1 MTIEELSAEQA
12 RRTCPEIAFDC
23 KTTAELTPLEQ
34 IIGQDRAV
42 RALQFGLNI
51 DKKGFN
57 VFVSGLPGTGRKTAI
72 IDFVRELAA
81 KRPTPSDWCY
91 VNNFKDSSRPNAIR
105 MPPGKG
111 MDLKK
116 AMEEFV
122 GHVPVALREA
132 FESEDYS
139 KRRDAVL
146 QAVNRERNDII
157 TSINRIAK
165 DASFAIQQ
173 TAAGFALVPLVEGK
187 PLTDQEFLELPDA
200 LQQQINKARE
210 AVNERIGDAFRPL
223 RDIAK
228 RADKEI
234 AELNKEVA
242 RFAISPYLDEMREQF
257 EGIDEVDTYIDEVEN
272 DILESLPLFLAPP
285 KDIPIDPT
293 RNYHVNLVVDNSQTK
308 GAPAEIELNPTY
320 IRLFGYAERESRM
333 GALIT
338 DYTMIRAGTAH
349 KANGGFLVIPAE
361 QMFRDP
367 LAWEGLKQMI
377 SSGKLEMEDPA
388 ARMGYMVTKTLR
400 PEPIPF
406 DGKVIILGS
415 PQVYQILHGLDPD
428 FRELFKVKAEFDTT
442 MERTEENLGLFAS
455 FVCGLCRREG
465 LFDLDPSALSALV
478 EHSSRIAGDQNK
490 LTTQFAQV
498 ADVIREANHYAA
510 MDGSNVLDGVHIRR
524 AIEEKVYRSN
534 MIQEKMVEMIGD
546 GTVLI
551 DVAGRKKGQVN
562 GLAVLSTGDYAFG
575 RPSRITATVGVGREG
590 IIDIERQ
597 AQLSG
602 TSHTKGVLII
612 SGLLNARYAVDV
624 PLSLSARLVFEQ
636 SYSGVDGDSASST
649 ELYALLSAL
658 SEVPIKQYIAVTGSV
673 NQWGEVQAIGGVNE
687 KIEGYFEVC
696 KIIGI
701 TGEQGVMIPQ
711 SNVRNLMLKEEV
723 VEAIR
728 EGWFHIWPVA
738 TIDEG
743 IEVLTGVEAGTR
755 NSDGHYPEGTINHL
769 VQERLLR
776 MAEAIKEYHP

>member
-1 MTIEELSAEQA
+1 MNEELSAEQA
-12 RRTCPEIAFDC
+12 RRTCEDVTFDC

-51 DKKGFN
+51 EKKGFN

-72 IDFVRELAA
+72 VDFVKELAA
-81 KRPTPSDWCY
+81 MRPTPPDWCY
-91 VNNFKDSSRPNAIR
+91 VNNFSDSSRPNAIR
-105 MPPGKG
+105 LPPGKG
-111 MDLKK
+111 LELKK
-116 AMEEFV
+116 EMEGFV
-122 GHVPVALREA
+122 NFLPGALRES

-139 KRRDAVL
+139 KRRDAAL
-146 QAVNRERNDII
+146 QRVNRERNDII
-157 TSINRIAK
+157 TSINRMAK
-165 DASFAIQQ
+165 EAGFTIQQ
-173 TAAGFALVPLVEGK
+173 IATGFVLVPMVEGK
-187 PLTDQEFLELPDA
+187 PLTDQEFLELPEV
-200 LQQQINKARE
+200 LQQQINQARQNI
-210 AVNERIGDAFRPL
+210 NERITEAFRPL

-228 RADKEI
+228 RADKDI
-234 AELNKEVA
+234 NDLNKEIA
-242 RFAISPYLDEMREQF
+242 LYAISPYLEDMHERF
-257 EGIDEVDTYIDEVEN
+257 KGIEEVDQYLDEVKS

-285 KDIPIDPT
+285 KDVPIDPT
-293 RNYHVNLVVDNSQTK
+293 RDYHVNLVVDNSQTN

-320 IRLFGYAERESRM
+320 IRLFGYSERESRM

-338 DYTMIRAGTAH
+338 DYTMVRAGTAH
-349 KANGGFLVIPAE
+349 RANGGFLVIPAE

-367 LAWEGLKQMI
+367 LVWDGLKQMI
-377 SSGKLEMEDPA
+377 SSERLEMEDPV
-388 ARMGYMVTKTLR
+388 ARLGYMITKTLR

-406 DGKVIILGS
+406 EGKVIILGS
-415 PQVYQILHGLDPD
+415 PQVYQILFAMDPD
-428 FRELFKVKAEFDTT
+428 FRELFKVKAEFDVT
-442 MERTEENLGLFAS
+442 MDRTKENLDLYAS
-455 FVCGLCRREG
+455 FVCGLCRRENLFG
-465 LFDLDPSALSALV
+465 LRPSALAALV

-490 LTTQFAQV
+490 LSTQFSLV
-498 ADVIREANHYAA
+498 ADVVREANYYATV
-510 MDGSNVLDGVHIRR
+510 DDSNVLDGKHIRQ

-534 MIQEKMVEMIGD
+534 MIQDKIVEMIGD

-551 DVAGRKKGQVN
+551 DVAGNKTGQVN
-562 GLAVLSTGDYAFG
+562 GLAVLSTGDYDFG

-612 SGLLNARYAVDV
+612 SGFLNARYAVDA

-658 SEVPIKQYIAVTGSV
+658 SEAPVKQFISVTGSV

-687 KIEGYFEVC
+687 KIEGYYEVC
-696 KIIGI
+696 KIIGL
-701 TGEQGVMIPQ
+701 TGEQGVMIPK

-728 EGWFHIWPVA
+728 DGKFHVWPVA
-738 TIDEG
+738 TIDDG
-743 IEVLTGVEAGTR
+743 IERLTGVEAGKR
-755 NSDGHYPEGTINHL
+755 NSDGTYPEGTINAR
-769 VQERLLR
+769 VQERLLN
-776 MAEAIKEYHP
+776 MADAIKEYHP

>member
-1 MTIEELSAEQA
+1 MSEELSAEQA
-12 RRTCPEIAFDC
+12 RRTCQDVTFDC
-23 KTTAELTPLEQ
+23 KSTAELTPLEQ

-51 DKKGFN
+51 EKKGFN

-72 IDFVRELAA
+72 VDFVKELAA
-81 KRPTPSDWCY
+81 QRPTPSDWCY
-91 VNNFKDSSRPNAIR
+91 VNNFKDSSRPNAIQL
-105 MPPGKG
+105 PPGKG
-111 MDLKK
+111 SELKK
-116 AMEEFV
+116 AMEGFV
-122 GHVPVALREA
+122 NFLPVALRES

-146 QAVNRERNDII
+146 QSVNRERTDII
-157 TSINRIAK
+157 TDINRMAK
-165 DASFAIQQ
+165 EAGFSIQQ
-173 TAAGFALVPLVEGK
+173 TAAGFVLVPLIEGK
-187 PLTDQEFLELPDA
+187 PLTDQEFMELPEV
-200 LQQQINKARE
+200 LQKQINQARE
-210 AVNERIGDAFRPL
+210 SINQRIGEAFRPL

-228 RADKEI
+228 KADKEI
-234 AELNKEVA
+234 SDLNKEVA
-242 RFAISPYLDEMREQF
+242 LYAISLHLDDMREQF
-257 EGIDEVDTYIDEVEN
+257 KGIDEVGEYIDEVQS
-272 DILESLPLFLAPP
+272 DILETLPLFLAPP

-293 RNYHVNLVVDNSQTK
+293 RNYHVNLVVDNSDTV

-320 IRLFGYAERESRM
+320 IRLFGYSERESRM
-333 GALIT
+333 GALLT
-338 DYTMIRAGTAH
+338 DYTMVRAGTAH
-349 KANGGFLVIPAE
+349 RANGGFLVIPAE

-367 LAWEGLKQMI
+367 LVWEGLKQMI
-377 SSGKLEMEDPA
+377 STERLEMEDPL
-388 ARMGYMVTKTLR
+388 ARLGYMITKTMR
-400 PEPIPF
+400 PEPIPYK
-406 DGKVIILGS
+406 GKVIILGS
-415 PQVYQILHGLDPD
+415 PQVYQILFSMDTD

-442 MERTEENLGLFAS
+442 MDRTKENVDLYAS
-455 FVCGLCRREG
+455 FVCGLCRREH
-465 LFDLDPSALSALV
+465 LYDLRPSALAALV

-490 LTTQFAQV
+490 LSTQFALV
-498 ADVIREANHYAA
+498 ADVIREANYYAA
-510 MDGSNVLDGVHIRR
+510 VDGSNVLDGKHIRQ

-534 MIQEKMVEMIGD
+534 MIQDKLVEMIGD

-551 DVAGRKKGQVN
+551 DVAGKKAGQVN

-612 SGLLNARYAVDV
+612 SGFLNARYAVDA

-658 SEVPIKQYIAVTGSV
+658 SEVQVKQYIAVTGSV

-687 KIEGYFEVC
+687 KIEGYYEVC
-696 KIIGI
+696 KIVGL
-701 TGEQGVMIPQ
+701 TGEQGVMIPK

-723 VEAIR
+723 VEAVR
-728 EGWFHIWPVA
+728 EGRFHIWPVS

-743 IEVLTGVEAGTR
+743 IEVLTGVEAGKR
-755 NSDGHYPEGTINHL
+755 NSDGMYPPGTINAM
-769 VQERLLR
+769 VQERLLK
-776 MAEAIKEYHP
+776 MAETIKEYHP

>member
-111 MDLKK
+111 MELKK
-116 AMEEFV
+116 AMENFA
-122 GHVPVALREA
+122 GHVPVSLREA

-157 TSINRIAK
+157 TNINRIAK
-165 DASFAIQQ
+165 DAGFSIQQ

-187 PLTDQEFLELPDA
+187 PLTDAEFLELPEP
-200 LQQQINKARE
+200 LQQKINQARE

-234 AELNKEVA
+234 TELNREVA
-242 RFAISPYLDEMREQF
+242 RYAVSPYLDEMKEQF
-257 EGIDEVDTYIDEVEN
+257 KNIDEVGAYIDEV
-272 DILESLPLFLAPP
+272 
-285 KDIPIDPT
+285 
-293 RNYHVNLVVDNSQTK
+293 
-308 GAPAEIELNPTY
+308 EIELNPTY
-320 IRLFGYAERESRM
+320 IRLFGYSERESRM

-338 DYTMIRAGTAH
+338 DYTMVRAGTAH
-349 KANGGFLVIPAE
+349 KANGGFLVVPAE

-377 SSGKLEMEDPA
+377 SSGKLEMEDPL

-406 DGKVIILGS
+406 EGKVIILGS

-428 FRELFKVKAEFDTT
+428 FRDLFKVKAEFDTT
-442 MERTEENLGLFAS
+442 MERTDENLGLFAS
-455 FVCGLCRREG
+455 FVCGLCRRE
-465 LFDLDPSALSALV
+465 DLLDLEPSALAALV
-478 EHSSRIAGDQNK
+478 EHSSRIAGDQGK

-498 ADVIREANHYAA
+498 ADVVREANHYAA
-510 MDGSNVLDGVHIRR
+510 EDGSNVLDGAHIRR

-534 MIQEKMVEMIGD
+534 MIQEKIVEMIGD
-546 GTVLI
+546 GTLLI
-551 DVAGRKKGQVN
+551 DVAGTKAGQVN

-658 SEVPIKQYIAVTGSV
+658 SEVPIKQYISVTGSV

-687 KIEGYFEVC
+687 KVEGYFEVC
-696 KIIGI
+696 KIIGL
-701 TGEQGVMIPQ
+701 TGEQGVMIPR
-711 SNVRNLMLKEEV
+711 SNVRNLMLREEV

-728 EGWFHIWPVA
+728 EGQFHIWPVA

-743 IEVLTGVEAGTR
+743 IEVLTGVEAGVR
-755 NSDGHYPEGTINHL
+755 NDDGRYPEGTINHL